1 MLRHF
6 SQAWLFATLWAV
18 ARQVPLFMGFSG
30 QEHWSGFAIPF
41 SRGSSWCRDRTPISC
56 VSCIASGFFTAEP
69 PGKPSVAQSRLSS
82 VLKLGKCR
90 LCRPVR
96 CSPTG
101 GHKETRFQSP
111 SGRGETLD
119 SLGWWWQLPRAEV
132 VGRGSPWDLPG
143 WNRRVWEEPAWA
155 CGSPPGGLR
164 RKGSSNTLI
173 NILCTVIGF
182 HLKRLQPRCYEPIL
196 VWQKARL
203 FLRFEGIILFS
214 LFLK

>member
-1 MLRHF
+1 
-6 SQAWLFATLWAV
+6 
-18 ARQVPLFMGFSG
+18 MGFSG
-30 QEHWSGFAIPF
+30 QEYWSGFAIPF

-82 VLKLGKCR
+82 VLKLGKYR

-101 GHKETRFQSP
+101 GHKETSFQSP
-111 SGRGETLD
+111 SGRGEKLD
-119 SLGWWWQLPRAEV
+119 SLGWCDNYQQERWWGGGVPGTCQGGIGEFERSLPEPV
-132 VGRGSPWDLPG
+132 DLPL
-143 WNRRVWEEPAWA
+143 
-155 CGSPPGGLR
+155 GGLR

-182 HLKRLQPRCYEPIL
+182 HLKQLQPRCYEPIL
-196 VWQKARL
+196 VSQKARL
-203 FLRFEGIILFS
+203 FLHLEGIILFS